1 MTWRNCAQKSCRSGG
16 CPCGPPFN
24 ARCPLPFVVQPPPA
38 IRYGRNAAGAL
49 VQLPVRAPMRPLLA
63 TGMTTPSIKKKAKK
77 GGTKKGAAAQE
88 DKAKAEQA
96 RKAAASGLAVRA
108 ATAPLGAS
116 PSFLPRLPPPAF
128 HHDMSAAAPPPGH
141 HRIASAR
148 LVARVCAPHASMPCW
163 RRRASA
169 RSPPAANPPSN
180 YCGRCRNGT
189 QRTQAREDG
198 VCQQAAGARSGGG
211 GGVETT
217 RGGRR

>member
-1 MTWRNCAQKSCRSGG
+1 M
-16 CPCGPPFN
+16 
-24 ARCPLPFVVQPPPA
+24 
-38 IRYGRNAAGAL
+38 
-49 VQLPVRAPMRPLLA
+49 RAPVQRTMPFALCRATA
-63 TGMTTPSIKKKAKK
+63 TGNPLRAKCCGRARAAPSACAHAAAACYRDDYTASIKKKAKK